1 MEQLIPW
8 ILNRLLTLPVILI
21 ALSVHELCH
30 GYAAYLLGDSTA
42 KSMGRLS
49 LNPLKHIDPL
59 GFLSLLFF
67 RIGWAKPVVVNSR
80 YFKNPKAGMVIT
92 SLSGPIS
99 NFVLA
104 FLSSFIYVLIE
115 KLGIAFSFMS
125 ASNNGFLVGAYAS
138 VLIMSRCM
146 VTINLGLGV
155 FNLIPIPPLDG
166 SKVLYA
172 FLPYEIILKIVP
184 YENYIRIFLMIA
196 LCLGFLSAPISI
208 SVQLIENLFVGI
220 ARGVL
225 F

>member
-1 MEQLIPW
+1 MEQLVSW

-30 GYAAYLLGDSTA
+30 GYSAYLLGDSTA

-49 LNPLKHIDPL
+49 LNPLKHVDPL

-67 RIGWAKPVVVNSR
+67 QIGWAKPVVVNSR

-104 FLSSFIYVLIE
+104 FFSSFIYVLIE
-115 KLGIAFSFMS
+115 KLGATFGFMS
-125 ASNNGFLVGAYAS
+125 SSRNGILVGAYLS
-138 VLIMSRCM
+138 VLIMSKFM
-146 VTINLGLGV
+146 ITINLGLGI

-166 SKVLYA
+166 SKVLYG
-172 FLPYEIILKIVP
+172 FLPYEIILKILP

-196 LCLGFLSAPISI
+196 LFLGFLTAPISI
-208 SVQLIENLFVGI
+208 SVQWIENLFLGI